1 MRRMLFFV
9 LIAAVLLLSA
19 CQAAPATD
27 TPLAEDPAATLQ
39 PEAVETVPPVSE
51 VPTDTPEPA
60 ATETAESTQA
70 PVNTT
75 STGSA
80 IDDIIAASLA
90 LREQRFFRIESELIY
105 DNYTEFTE
113 IQVAPPDRMRIM
125 GEDYELRVVEGRMFV
140 SDNTEW
146 MELPII
152 AGALENMIFML
163 ADEEIEEMRSST
175 TRAEYLGEEEL
186 EGERTRTY
194 LLEMHDEETDSL
206 GEVKLWIA
214 VSDGLIRRF
223 ETIKPDEDGARIVNT
238 YKDYNVP
245 LTIELPELE

>member
-1 MRRMLFFV
+1 V
-9 LIAAVLLLSA
+9 EEPAAPV
-19 CQAAPATD
+19 QPTVEETDPPAAPAT
-27 TPLAEDPAATLQ
+27 A
-39 PEAVETVPPVSE
+39 
-51 VPTDTPEPA
+51 DTPEA
-60 ATETAESTQA
+60 APTEVTEATQA
-70 PVNTT
+70 PEQPAAPANTT
-75 STGSA
+75 SSGSA

-90 LREQRFFRIESELIY
+90 LREQRYFRMESELIY

-113 IQVAPPDRMRIM
+113 IQVAPPDRMRII

-140 SDNTEW
+140 SDNTGW
-146 MELPII
+146 MEMPIM

-186 EGERTRTY
+186 DGERTRTY
-194 LLEMHDEETDSL
+194 LLEMYDEETDSQ

-214 VSDGLIRRF
+214 VSDGLFRRF
-223 ETIKPDEDGARIVNT
+223 ETIDPDEDGARIVNT